1 MQKIKKIYRFLLI
14 LLPVLLY
21 FSYFPVIAL
30 GKDATM
36 NFELSL
42 PLIWL
47 VIFDV
52 IALIFIG
59 MQGKLGLLVKK
70 WVFLLFPIFASLSI
84 IWSSNILRGILTAG
98 MMWVIYI
105 AVFAMVAL
113 RDEVK
118 DLTFRQK
125 MLKVFLGASL
135 VVCAWCFL
143 QCILDIAGVPRDC
156 SLLCQG
162 CVSLMFGF
170 PHPNGFAVEPQF
182 MGNLLLAPT
191 IITMWAMF
199 RQKNDNSE
207 QDAINPRFLTV
218 CFIVFTATLFLTFS
232 RGAIYAFGVGMV
244 FLTAFMLARTRKN
257 GWGKM
262 WKRVGITWGIVIL
275 SFVITLNVQG
285 IMAEVGPTNDTY
297 TSAIAKVLNHL
308 SLGIIDLREK
318 PSELPVDIDEPVVVA
333 SAEVVL
339 TGDSEK
345 EDAIFDGYVVESTE
359 IRKRMTDNAL
369 VVWRSSFK
377 NIMFGVGLGGAG
389 RAMQEAGLIDNAN
402 EIVQNQYAS
411 LLLETGVVGV
421 ALLIAMLVFVL
432 KLVIATPI
440 SSLLLTMF
448 VSYGVSLL
456 FFAGLPNAL
465 QIYLMPAVCYVMFYD
480 KKLYDKMRITKDKQ
494 QNG

>member
-1 MQKIKKIYRFLLI
+1 M
-14 LLPVLLY
+14 
-21 FSYFPVIAL
+21 
-30 GKDATM
+30 D
-36 NFELSL
+36 
-42 PLIWL
+42 
-47 VIFDV
+47 
-52 IALIFIG
+52 
-59 MQGKLGLLVKK
+59 
-70 WVFLLFPIFASLSI
+70 IFASLSI
-84 IWSSNILRGILTAG
+84 IWSSNILRGVLTAG
-98 MMWVIYI
+98 MMWAIYV

-113 RDEVK
+113 KDEVMDWK
-118 DLTFRQK
+118 FRQK
-125 MLKVFLGASL
+125 ILKVFLGASL
-135 VVCAWCFL
+135 AVCAWCFL

-191 IITMWAMF
+191 ILTMWLIM
-199 RQKNDNSE
+199 RRKTDSLE
-207 QDAINPRFLTV
+207 QGGLDSRFLYTCCIIFAV
-218 CFIVFTATLFLTFS
+218 TLFLTFS
-232 RGAIYAFGVGMV
+232 RGAIYAFGVGTV
-244 FLTAFMLARTRKN
+244 FLTAFMLVRARKKE
-257 GWGKM
+257 WGKV

-333 SAEVVL
+333 STDVVL
-339 TGDSEK
+339 AEDDNK
-345 EDAIFDGYVVESTE
+345 KDAIFDGYVVESTE
-359 IRKRMTDNAL
+359 IRKKMTDNAL

-377 NIMFGVGLGGAG
+377 NTMFGVGLGGAG

-421 ALLIAMLVFVL
+421 ALLIVMLVFVL

-448 VSYGVSLL
+448 VSYGISLL

-480 KKLYDKMRITKDKQ
+480 KKLYDKIKITKDKQ